1 MSHCLDQCRSAY
13 VWTAQRAAAV
23 VVSLLVNGH
32 SVIGNEANKQFMAS
46 SEEQRRAAFRIV
58 LAGAGETCT
67 GITRTYFQGE
77 TATGHAIWSV
87 DCGGDNAYSISIAPD
102 EGGSTKLIACRVLQ
116 QLDGMECF
124 KPLPRHR

>member
-1 MSHCLDQCRSAY
+1 
-13 VWTAQRAAAV
+13 

-67 GITRTYFQGE
+67 GITRTYFQGGDSYGTCHLE
-77 TATGHAIWSV
+77 
-87 DCGGDNAYSISIAPD
+87 CG
-102 EGGSTKLIACRVLQ
+102 LWR
-116 QLDGMECF
+116 
-124 KPLPRHR
+124 R